1 MEVLVHLTGIDAIED
16 ALTLLSATLEAHG
29 VAPVELVVIGGA
41 AMNVLGIA
49 VRPTKDVDVLSL
61 ADSTSD
67 HDEVMLIKQKP
78 LPAPVMEAAA
88 VVATAL
94 GLDADWLNAG
104 PADLLDWGL
113 PEGFESRLT
122 PRRYGT
128 HLIVHFPSREDL
140 ICFKVYAAADVG
152 VGRHTEDLAA
162 LRPTSEELRKGAQW
176 AHSKDPSEGFR
187 TMLSGLLRYM
197 GCDDAEEAVP
207 NDD

>member
-1 MEVLVHLTGIDAIED
+1 MQLTGIDAIED

-49 VRPTKDVDVLSL
+49 VRPTRDVDVLGI
-61 ADSTSD
+61 ADSTRGRD
-67 HDEVMLIKQKP
+67 DVMLIKQKP
-78 LPAPVMEAAA
+78 LPVPIMEAAA
-88 VVATAL
+88 VVAAAL
-94 GLDADWLNAG
+94 GLDPDWLNAG

-113 PEGFESRLT
+113 PEGFGSRLT

-162 LRPTSEELRKGAQW
+162 LRPSFEELRRGAQW
-176 AHSKDPSEGFR
+176 AHSQDPSEGFR
-187 TMLSGLLRYM
+187 TMLLSLLQYM
-197 GCDDAEEAVP
+197 GCDDAEEAFP